1 LYRGL
6 SIGIAAGA
14 TACAAGFLI
23 ARTRTVPLHRP
34 ADDSEQAEI
43 RPLVGAQEQP
53 ALEGRSLTSPLQVD
67 SLITVNGFA
76 WSVLWDY
83 ENVTPPLKSSGNHIV
98 QRMRTLLGA
107 CRGQATP
114 DAIARITV
122 FCDVNGMQL
131 CMQNELQASGVS
143 VCHVP
148 RRGRKEASDKA
159 LLVELGL
166 VMRDHAPPHGV
177 CLVSGDADFAYGIA
191 MARNLGYQT
200 AVIAP
205 SAQQSSPFLTNT
217 AHFVWSFPKDILA
230 ASISS
235 APHVAAAIKVSAYD
249 KPLSK
254 DIHNPP
260 VAEYHA
266 VLPDAIVHGDPGQSL
281 ENSGPCPPPI
291 VLGSSLRIPEP
302 MSCARGVFSGRQL
315 CGYSDDIAALR
326 DEIRQLRA
334 ESVTLRKHLKSYKRL
349 LSGAEADILRIQG
362 LAQNS
367 EVTSAAYATV
377 FTEGAET
384 VASHPRSSQ
393 NSELETHE
401 NTCSADTDASDRIS
415 SWKKYQIWDL
425 FQLRTVGSRPCKQWC
440 SRNKFALIVVV
451 TGIVVAL
458 SAFCHPNAAFTSI
471 PLTVLRIACRT
482 ILSVSAGSLTGAEL
496 DNVIRT
502 VFGGVRSSAT
512 YAVGIFLIRFIIFFG
527 LLASFLKKAIRRPR
541 ISWGPDNL
549 QGQGLDGN
557 LGWELES
564 VSARRNNRGPNATN
578 DTRLSEVSPNSRAI
592 NSTERRGRKR
602 KPKQAI
608 TTLRNPTHL

>member
-1 LYRGL
+1 MSLQGTDRAALYRGL

-43 RPLVGAQEQP
+43 RSLVGAQEQP
-53 ALEGRSLTSPLQVD
+53 ALEDGSLTSPLQVD
-67 SLITVNGFA
+67 TLITVNGFA

-83 ENVTPPLKSSGNHIV
+83 ENVTPPLSSSGNHIV

-235 APHVAAAIKVSAYD
+235 APHVAAARKVSAYD

-254 DIHNPP
+254 DFHNPP

-266 VLPDAIVHGDPGQSL
+266 VLQDAIVHGDPCQAL
-281 ENSGPCPPPI
+281 ENSGPCSPPI

-326 DEIRQLRA
+326 DEIRQVRA
-334 ESVTLRKHLKSYKRL
+334 ESVTLRKHLKSYKRI

-362 LAQNS
+362 LVQNS

-401 NTCSADTDASDRIS
+401 NAFSADTDASDRIS
-415 SWKKYQIWDL
+415 SWKKYKIWDL
-425 FQLRTVGSRPCKQWC
+425 FQLQT
-440 SRNKFALIVVV
+440 SRNTFALTVVV
-451 TGIVVAL
+451 AGIVVAL

-482 ILSVSAGSLTGAEL
+482 ILSVSAGSLTVAEL

-512 YAVGIFLIRFIIFFG
+512 YAVGIFLIRFIIFVG
-527 LLASFLKKAIRRPR
+527 LLASFLKKAIRRSR

-564 VSARRNNRGPNATN
+564 VNAGRNNRGPNASN
-578 DTRLSEVSPNSRAI
+578 DTRLSEFSPNSRAI

-608 TTLRNPTHL
+608 STLRNPTHL